1 MSFSFSFHLLYF
13 PLSLPPSL
21 PPSLPSSLPSFLH
34 PFLCPS
40 LPRPHTASFYS
51 SPPFSTPQVG
61 SEWSDVVELI
71 RKAHYQ
77 PLLLVY
83 ADRFASPV
91 DTSNAPTE
99 TKLVSFGEPTSSS
112 SMPTVVEEKEEEGE
126 KKGDLPTNQITA
138 AVGSDSQLTNHIH
151 TSTSQSPANATTGQP
166 TNQIATSQVGQQ
178 PTNRIAAATQ
188 QLRVTEAIDP
198 LTLSIVPAARLYPQS
213 SGELL
218 ALILRSEE
226 GEGLI
231 HELVLKYLSYTA
243 IHKI

>member
-13 PLSLPPSL
+13 PPSLCPSLHPSLHLYLPPSL
-21 PPSLPSSLPSFLH
+21 PFFIPSSVPRFLVPTLLPSIPLH
-34 PFLCPS
+34 
-40 LPRPHTASFYS
+40 
-51 SPPFSTPQVG
+51 PFSTPQVG

-112 SMPTVVEEKEEEGE
+112 SMPTVEEEKEEEGE

-198 LTLSIVPAARLYPQS
+198 LTLSIVPAARLYPQA

-218 ALILRSEE
+218 ALIL
-226 GEGLI
+226 
-231 HELVLKYLSYTA
+231 
-243 IHKI
+243 